1 MNCNQMSAMQR
12 NGRYSGNV
20 NCNCGMNANAAMSR
34 RGCDQRCR
42 MQNNRDYDS
51 RCERQESISCND
63 RYERQESRSCD
74 GRYERQDRKGC
85 ERQERRNCDK
95 GCERQAQESCKKECD
110 KRERR
115 DCEKECDKREP
126 KSCEKEYDKHYKEN
140 RSCNT
145 GCGSSKTVQDDAGRR
160 MEVECVCKV
169 KSANN
174 CHKDDPMEKLGSRF
188 PVAMAYV
195 PWQQWGEL
203 YDAECGLM
211 QGTIFKDLNKIFC
224 GVR

>member
-1 MNCNQMSAMQR
+1 METNCNQMAAMQR
-12 NGRYSGNV
+12 NGRYSSNV
-20 NCNCGMNANAAMSR
+20 NCNCSMNSNAAMGKS
-34 RGCDQRCR
+34 GYNQRCR
-42 MQNNRDYDS
+42 MQDN
-51 RCERQESISCND
+51 
-63 RYERQESRSCD
+63 RSCD
-74 GRYERQDRKGC
+74 GRYERQETGSYGRGC
-85 ERQERRNCDK
+85 ERQDRRNCER
-95 GCERQAQESCKKECD
+95 GCEKNERKNCDKSCERHEREDCERRCEKKEI
-110 KRERR
+110 
-115 DCEKECDKREP
+115 
-126 KSCEKEYDKHYKEN
+126 KSCEKGCEKREN
-140 RSCNT
+140 RSCNV
-145 GCGSSKTVQDDAGRR
+145 GCGSSKTVQDDMGRS

-169 KSANN
+169 KTANN